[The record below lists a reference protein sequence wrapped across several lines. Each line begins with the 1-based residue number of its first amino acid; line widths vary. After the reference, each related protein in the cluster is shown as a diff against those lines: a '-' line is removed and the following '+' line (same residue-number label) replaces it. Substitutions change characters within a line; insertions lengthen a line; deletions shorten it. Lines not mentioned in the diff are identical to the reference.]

1 MRESVPMSLLTGL
14 DDDATAA
21 VLSVRVGPESLG
33 GVELREAA
41 SAAAR
46 SLEGYTRIAV
56 HAAPDLRTVVAVT
69 AGLLAGV
76 EVVPIPPDAGD
87 VELAHYLGDSGAQAW
102 LGMAPR
108 HPSDL
113 RVIPVDLGARSEYAP
128 VAVDPESPAMIMYT
142 SGTTGLPKGVV
153 LSRRAIAAGLDGL
166 ADAWGWTQAD
176 TLVHGLPLFH
186 VHGLI
191 LGVLGPLRLGSS
203 LAHTVRPTPEA
214 YAAESAGT
222 IFFGVPTVWSR
233 ISRNPGAAAALRGAR
248 LLVSGSAPL
257 PTPCFEKIRE
267 LTGHGIV
274 ERYGMSET
282 LITLSARAD
291 GDRRPGFV
299 GFPVAGVETRLRD
312 EDGGEVPRDGESLGR
327 LEVRGPTLFSGYLG
341 LPEET
346 AATLRE
352 DGWFHTGDIASIDA
366 DGWHRIVGRESVD
379 LIKTG
384 GYRVGAGEIET
395 VLLGHPDVHEVAV
408 VGEPDEDLG
417 QRIVAYV
424 VPESAGALH
433 STSLP
438 AALITHVAEH
448 LSIHKRPRA
457 VRLVAELPRN
467 QMGKVRKDLLTGAAS

>member
-1 MRESVPMSLLTGL
+1 MSLLTGL
-14 DDDATAA
+14 DDDTTAA
-21 VLSVRVGPESLG
+21 DLRVRVGPESLSG
-33 GVELREAA
+33 TELREAA
-41 SAAAR
+41 AAAAR
-46 SLEGYTRIAV
+46 SLEGLTRVAV
-56 HAAPDLRTVVAVT
+56 HAVPDLRTVVAAT

-76 EVVPIPPDAGD
+76 EIVPIPPDAGD
-87 VELAHYLGDSGAQAW
+87 VELAHYLGDSHVQAW
-102 LGMAPR
+102 FGLPPR
-108 HPSDL
+108 QGSDL
-113 RVIPVDLGARSEYAP
+113 PVIPVDPHARAEYVP
-128 VAVDPESPAMIMYT
+128 LVAEPESTAIIMYT
-142 SGTTGLPKGVV
+142 SGTTGLPEGVV
-153 LSRRAIAAGLDGL
+153 LSHRAIAAGLDGL
-166 ADAWGWTQAD
+166 ADAWAWTRED

-191 LGVLGPLRLGSS
+191 LGVLGPLRIGSS
-203 LAHTVRPTPEA
+203 LVHTVRPTPEA

-233 ISRNPGAAAALRGAR
+233 ISRDPGAAVALRGAR

-257 PTPCFEKIRE
+257 PTPCFERIRE
-267 LTGHGIV
+267 LTGHAIV

-282 LITLSARAD
+282 LITLSPRAD
-291 GDRRPGFV
+291 GDRRPGYV
-299 GFPVAGVETRLRD
+299 GFPVPGVETRLRD
-312 EDGGEVPRDGESLGR
+312 EQGGDVPHDGESLGR

-341 LPEET
+341 LPAAT
-346 AATLRE
+346 QATLRE
-352 DGWFHTGDIASIDA
+352 DGWFHTGDIASIDP

-424 VPESAGALH
+424 VPEPECSIHSSA
-433 STSLP
+433 LP

-457 VRLVAELPRN
+457 VRLLTELPRN
-467 QMGKVRKDLLTGAAS
+467 PMGKVRKDLLTGAAS

>member
-1 MRESVPMSLLTGL
+1 MSLLTGL
-14 DDDATAA
+14 ADDATAA
-21 VLSVRVGPESLG
+21 GLSVRLG
-33 GVELREAA
+33 SEFLSGVQLREAA
-41 SAAAR
+41 SVAAR
-46 SLEGYTRIAV
+46 SLEGFTRVAV
-56 HAAPDLRTVVAVT
+56 HAVPDVRTVIAVT
-69 AGLLAGV
+69 AGLCAGV
-76 EVVPIPPDAGD
+76 EIVPIPPDAGD

-102 LGMAPR
+102 LGVEPR
-108 HPSDL
+108 DGGGLPML
-113 RVIPVDLGARSEYAP
+113 RVDAHARADYAP
-128 VAVDPESPAMIMYT
+128 AAVDPETPAMIMYT

-153 LSRRAIAAGLDGL
+153 LSQRAIAADLDGL
-166 ADAWGWTQAD
+166 ADAWAWTPAD

-191 LGVLGPLRLGSS
+191 LGVLGALRIGSS
-203 LAHTVRPTPEA
+203 LVHTGRPTPEA

-257 PTPCFEKIRE
+257 PAPCFDRIAE
-267 LTGHGIV
+267 LTGHEIV

-282 LITLSARAD
+282 LITLSTRAD
-291 GDRRPGFV
+291 GPRRPGFV
-299 GFPVAGVETRLRD
+299 GFPVPGVETRLRD
-312 EDGGEVPRDGESLGR
+312 EEGVDVPHDGESLGR

-341 LPEET
+341 LPAAT
-346 AATLRE
+346 AHTLRE
-352 DGWFHTGDIASIDA
+352 DGWFHTGDIAAIDP

-384 GYRVGAGEIET
+384 GYRVGAGEVET

-424 VPESAGALH
+424 VPETEGALH
-433 STSLP
+433 SSSLP

-467 QMGKVRKDLLTGAAS
+467 PMGKVRKDLLTGAAS